1 MRVSDLKN
9 EKNRY
14 RHADRRNRTG
24 AEARVCVRKGIRTGQ
39 EDRKSVDETDIKG
52 YSRSNSNSKR
62 NINFSGW
69 QR

>member
-1 MRVSDLKN
+1 MRKIV
-9 EKNRY
+9 
-14 RHADRRNRTG
+14 TG
-24 AEARVCVRKGIRTGQ
+24 MQTGETEQAPRQEYACAKASGQ